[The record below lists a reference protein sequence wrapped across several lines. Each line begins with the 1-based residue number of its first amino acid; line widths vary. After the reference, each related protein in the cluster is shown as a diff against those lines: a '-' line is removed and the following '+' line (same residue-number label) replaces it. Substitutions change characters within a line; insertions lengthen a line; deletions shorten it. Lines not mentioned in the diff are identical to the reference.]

1 MIVVVG
7 EALVDLVI
15 SPSGEVD
22 AKLGGA
28 PYNTAR
34 ACGRL
39 GADVAFVGALS
50 RDRFGGLLAAQLRS
64 DGVDVASAPRVD
76 EPTTLAA
83 AELDDRGTATYRF
96 YIAGTSAPAL
106 VTVPSVETDVLFTGG
121 LALVLEP
128 MANTVEAMVAGS
140 AGDEVVMVD
149 VNCRPR
155 VVPDRD
161 RYVERVERVLEG
173 TDIVKVSDD
182 DLRYL
187 WPDLEPLAA
196 GRSMLTRGPRAVLIT
211 AGAAGVHVLT
221 SDGARVVPAHP
232 VEVVDTVG
240 AGDTFGA
247 GFLVAWTEQGSVD
260 ELDDLDRL
268 AVAAGF
274 GARVAGVVCGRRG
287 ADPPWRHELDEVS

>member
-1 MIVVVG
+1 MVG

-22 AKLGGA
+22 AALGGA

-39 GADVAFVGALS
+39 GADVAFVGAVS

-64 DGVDVASAPRVD
+64 DGVDVSSAPRVD

-83 AELDDRGTATYRF
+83 AELDDDGAATYRF

-106 VTVPSVETDVLFTGG
+106 VTVPPVQADVLFTGG

-182 DLRYL
+182 DLQYL

-196 GRSMLTRGPRAVLIT
+196 GRAMLARGPRAVLVT
-211 AGAAGVHVLT
+211 AGAEGVHVLT
-221 SDGARVVPAHP
+221 REGARVVPADP
-232 VEVVDTVG
+232 VTVVDTVG

-247 GFLVAWTEQGSVD
+247 GFLVAWTEHGSVDDRD

-287 ADPPWRHELDEVS
+287 ADPPWRHELDETD